1 MMSLK
6 RYSRLAAVAVL
17 GVIALCLTTGGLYL
31 LRSEL
36 LSRGYEVP
44 PAVSVVVF
52 FALLGG
58 VYGVFSQIALREARQ
73 LKAED
78 AS

>member
-1 MMSLK
+1 LYPPVAYGGHYVKPHEMMSLK

-36 LSRGYEVP
+36 LSRGYEV
-44 PAVSVVVF
+44 
-52 FALLGG
+52 LL
-58 VYGVFSQIALREARQ
+58 ATM
-73 LKAED
+73 
-78 AS
+78 